1 MASMGTSEMIF
12 FIATMV
18 VTASVVGVL
27 GGQTLHITQSMGQS
41 SKSVSS
47 MIQSSFEIINDPSE
61 IPYSGGYLFY
71 IKNTGNSEFYFTNNT
86 ISTTIDGS
94 LITGSLIS
102 YATPGNNGVL
112 YPAQV
117 GEIVV
122 NISLSAGYHTITVTL
137 SNGVSHQMTF
147 QI

>member
-12 FIATMV
+12 FIATMI

-47 MIQSSFEIINDPSE
+47 MIQSSFEIINDPSN
-61 IPYSGGYLFY
+61 IPYSNGYVFY
-71 IKNTGNSEFYFTNNT
+71 VKNTGNNQLDFTNNT
-86 ISTTIDGS
+86 VSTTIDGT
-94 LITGSLIS
+94 LITGSIITYQAS
-102 YATPGNNGVL
+102 GNSGVL

-117 GEIVV
+117 GDIIVQMA
-122 NISLSAGYHTITVTL
+122 LTPGYHTITVTL
-137 SNGVSHQMTF
+137 NNGVSHQMVF

>member
-47 MIQSSFEIINDPSE
+47 MIQSNFEIINDPSN
-61 IPYSGGYLFY
+61 IPNSGGYIFY
-71 IKNTGNSEFYFTNNT
+71 IKNTGSNEIYFTNNT
-86 ISTTIDGS
+86 ISTTVDGT
-94 LITGSLIS
+94 LITGILIS
-102 YATPGNNGVL
+102 YASPDNSGVL
-112 YPAQV
+112 HPAQV
-117 GEIVV
+117 GEIIVD
-122 NISLSAGYHTITVTL
+122 IPLTAGYHTITVTL
-137 SNGVSHQMTF
+137 NNGVSHHMTF
-147 QI
+147 QT